1 MEKEEKVVV
10 ILLSMVLLSLSI
22 AYVTFF
28 ADGSPDVA
36 EFSALS
42 GEGERVFLEGRIV
55 SKSFTH
61 TGDHLLMT
69 VDSRSGPVKVFIPS
83 GNGAKDIGTM
93 VSEDDI
99 IRIVGTVEEYRGEVE
114 IVVQHKSDVVMI
126 KVA

>member
-28 ADGSPDVA
+28 ADGSPDVT
-36 EFSALS
+36 ELSATS
-42 GEGERVFLEGRIV
+42 DAGERVFLEGRIV

-69 VDSRSGPVKVFIPS
+69 VESSSGPVKIFIPS
-83 GNGAKDIGTM
+83 GNGAEDIGTM
-93 VSEDDI
+93 VNEDDT
-99 IRIVGTVEEYRGEVE
+99 IRIVGTVEEYQGEVE
-114 IVVQHKSDVVMI
+114 IVVQNKNDVVL
-126 KVA
+126 V